1 MNMERAGVEGWVPTT
16 IAITEGA
23 PLEDRWIFSR
33 LRHCS
38 EQVNRALETYR
49 YHEAAQTLWEFFWH
63 EFCDWYVE
71 LKKLRFKEGSGLTDD
86 WRNLLTVFEAALRL
100 LHPVMPFITEE
111 LWQRITEGAPGRVA
125 SIAVAEYPVIAES
138 LSDAE
143 AEEEMGLLQE
153 IITAARNIRA
163 EVKDDPKQRRDGT
176 VYSSGPHEYAIYK
189 HRQLIEHIA
198 NLNLKI
204 SNMVPPKQLAATMRT
219 SSRFALS
226 LDMPQAQA
234 DAQRMR
240 LVKELQQL
248 EKIIAASERQLQDDT
263 FLSRAPKHVVD
274 SITKKLAEYTA
285 QRDKCRAAMESLAS
299 S

>member
-1 MNMERAGVEGWVPTT
+1 
-16 IAITEGA
+16 
-23 PLEDRWIFSR
+23 
-33 LRHCS
+33 
-38 EQVNRALETYR
+38 
-49 YHEAAQTLWEFFWH
+49 
-63 EFCDWYVE
+63 
-71 LKKLRFKEGSGLTDD
+71 
-86 WRNLLTVFEAALRL
+86 
-100 LHPVMPFITEE
+100 
-111 LWQRITEGAPGRVA
+111 
-125 SIAVAEYPVIAES
+125 
-138 LSDAE
+138 
-143 AEEEMGLLQE
+143 MGLLQE

-163 EVKDDPKQRRDGT
+163 EIKDDPKQRRDGT
-176 VYSSGPHEYAIYK
+176 VYSGGQHGRAIYEYRK
-189 HRQLIEHIA
+189 LIEDIA

-204 SNMVPPKQLAATMRT
+204 SDMVPPKQLAATMRT
-219 SSRFALS
+219 TSRFALS

-285 QRDKCRAAMESLAS
+285 QRDKCRAALESLAS